1 MASAPPGV
9 GGDAVVTAPLAPSFD
24 EVDEWDAARQ
34 LQIVDASTTSS
45 TRAESVEA
53 PPPSVNAFPALPP
66 PPTSTSSL
74 SADVTSYR
82 LGAVWTGLN
91 APAARAL
98 RAPSAPPLDAPGLL
112 PSAPPPVEDDD
123 QVASAPSAP
132 PAWDDEELE
141 GDGTASTEQRVEN
154 AQNQSANHETSHEPR
169 AQMVSAN
176 GDSDGDGTD
185 STPNTPPN
193 TDAPRWSDTF
203 RTRAQ
208 ERVGLPRYEP

>member
-1 MASAPPGV
+1 VASAPPG
-9 GGDAVVTAPLAPSFD
+9 GDAVATAPLAPSFD
-24 EVDEWDAARQ
+24 EVDEWDAAHQ
-34 LQIVDASTTSS
+34 LQLVDANAGSA
-45 TRAESVEA
+45 TRMESVEA

-74 SADVTSYR
+74 STDVTSYR

-91 APAARAL
+91 APVP
-98 RAPSAPPLDAPGLL
+98 RAPSAPPLDAAGLL

-141 GDGTASTEQRVEN
+141 RDGTANTEQRVEN
-154 AQNQSANHETSHEPR
+154 AQNQSTNHETSHESR
-169 AQMVSAN
+169 AQMASAN
-176 GDSDGDGTD
+176 DESDGDGTD
-185 STPNTPPN
+185 SAPHTPPN
-193 TDAPRWSDTF
+193 IDVPRWSDTF